1 MVRIHR
7 TPTPPASL
15 EREKA
20 KNRGSYREQDVLAQ
34 LRADF
39 HDKCYL
45 CEMDELQSVE
55 VEHLQPHQGDKD
67 LKFAWKNLF
76 LSCAHCNSVKNQRKY
91 DNTILDCCLVEPE
104 ALLRQALENGTV
116 VVRPLTQDETVQK
129 TAELIEECFE
139 KTNTGIRTLECE
151 TRKKA
156 LKQTMG
162 LLYQTLGKYRKTR
175 RGKPYR
181 SCAACWIANTNF
193 LPSPVL
199 TSAPTWT
206 TIPDWPGKS
215 RYS

>member
-162 LLYQTLGKYRKTR
+162 LLYQTLGKYRKDPKGEALQVLRGMLDHKYKFSAFTR
-175 RGKPYR
+175 TYVR
-181 SCAACWIANTNF
+181 SH
-193 LPSPVL
+193 L
-199 TSAPTWT
+199 
-206 TIPDWPGKS
+206 DDYPGLA
-215 RYS
+215 REVTL